1 MIADIGEL
9 TAEKFQEKRSRVFGD
24 DISQSDD
31 NRVRGSAAPTMSSS
45 SSSSSRAAHSKDA
58 DDDDDEREPMDEG
71 NAQSVLFTPG
81 KSSEETST
89 SQPTLE
95 LGEKMEDHPL
105 IKALKLEFKTLVSSK
120 GSMAD
125 LDKLLL
131 NPVIGEPAFFYS
143 ASLFLVRSISSWLLK
158 EIEERARGV
167 PLILIFFVLIIFS
180 STKRAHS
187 RMCHMLPTG
196 PSSSQPICAGHQHA
210 PPPPPPHAPSLTIP
224 PPLEPRRAPL
234 QPPHSTSINQDH
246 DHTKR

>member
-31 NRVRGSAAPTMSSS
+31 NRVRGSAAPTMS

-95 LGEKMEDHPL
+95 QLLGEKMEDHPL

-131 NPVIGEPAFFYS
+131 NPVIGEPAFF
-143 ASLFLVRSISSWLLK
+143 F
-158 EIEERARGV
+158 
-167 PLILIFFVLIIFS
+167 
-180 STKRAHS
+180 
-187 RMCHMLPTG
+187 
-196 PSSSQPICAGHQHA
+196 
-210 PPPPPPHAPSLTIP
+210 IP
-224 PPLEPRRAPL
+224 PPCSWCVVLVV
-234 QPPHSTSINQDH
+234 SC
-246 DHTKR
+246 

>member
-71 NAQSVLFTPG
+71 NAQNVLFTPG
-81 KSSEETST
+81 KSSEGTST

-95 LGEKMEDHPL
+95 ELLGEKMEDHPL

-125 LDKLLL
+125 LDKLLF
-131 NPVIGEPAFFYS
+131 NPVIGEPAFF
-143 ASLFLVRSISSWLLK
+143 
-158 EIEERARGV
+158 
-167 PLILIFFVLIIFS
+167 
-180 STKRAHS
+180 
-187 RMCHMLPTG
+187 
-196 PSSSQPICAGHQHA
+196 
-210 PPPPPPHAPSLTIP
+210 IP
-224 PPLEPRRAPL
+224 PPCSWCVVLVVGC
-234 QPPHSTSINQDH
+234 
-246 DHTKR
+246 

>member
-31 NRVRGSAAPTMSSS
+31 NRVRGTAAPTMSSS
-45 SSSSSRAAHSKDA
+45 SSSSRATHSKDA

-95 LGEKMEDHPL
+95 QLLGEKMEDHPL

-131 NPVIGEPAFFYS
+131 NPVIGEPAFF
-143 ASLFLVRSISSWLLK
+143 LFRL
-158 EIEERARGV
+158 
-167 PLILIFFVLIIFS
+167 PVLG
-180 STKRAHS
+180 A
-187 RMCHMLPTG
+187 
-196 PSSSQPICAGHQHA
+196 
-210 PPPPPPHAPSLTIP
+210 
-224 PPLEPRRAPL
+224 
-234 QPPHSTSINQDH
+234 
-246 DHTKR
+246 

>member
-31 NRVRGSAAPTMSSS
+31 NRARGTAAPTMSSS
-45 SSSSSRAAHSKDA
+45 SSSREAHSKDA

-95 LGEKMEDHPL
+95 QLLGEKMEDHPL

-131 NPVIGEPAFFYS
+131 NPVIGEPAFF
-143 ASLFLVRSISSWLLK
+143 
-158 EIEERARGV
+158 
-167 PLILIFFVLIIFS
+167 
-180 STKRAHS
+180 
-187 RMCHMLPTG
+187 
-196 PSSSQPICAGHQHA
+196 
-210 PPPPPPHAPSLTIP
+210 IP
-224 PPLEPRRAPL
+224 PPCSWCVVLVL
-234 QPPHSTSINQDH
+234 VVGC
-246 DHTKR
+246 